1 MMFGTELERNE
12 ADMLP
17 NETAIRLYGS
27 MFFLILLVF
36 LLIVVCLIKKRK
48 MNGTSDLKLEE
59 KQRKRTFQVRI
70 RVSRTKHNQ
79 INICCF
85 QMDEKPIGELLAS
98 YCLEDYVSVDGEKDT
113 VHLEQIYVKRGYRK
127 KGIGKQMMLY
137 LLGEMQKIEK
147 EHQMQFKKIYGEIG
161 RGGSDDPMLSVPF
174 YKKIQ
179 QLSYGKEKKLVLQI
193 EKNVTIDGFDKFE
206 YYIVTI

>member
-1 MMFGTELERNE
+1 
-12 ADMLP
+12 MLP
-17 NETAIRLYGS
+17 NETAIRVYGAII
-27 MFFLILLVF
+27 FLF
-36 LLIVVCLIKKRK
+36 LLLLLPVFCLMKKRK
-48 MNGTSDLKLEE
+48 KNGTSDLNIEK

-79 INICCF
+79 INISCL

-98 YCLEDYVSVDGEKDT
+98 YCLEDYVAVDGEKNT

-127 KGIGKQMMLY
+127 KGIGKQMMIY

-147 EHQMQFKKIYGEIG
+147 EHQIQFKKIYGEIG

-179 QLSYGKEKKLVLQI
+179 QLSYGKERKLVLQI
-193 EKNVTIDGFDKFE
+193 QKNVTIDGFDKFE